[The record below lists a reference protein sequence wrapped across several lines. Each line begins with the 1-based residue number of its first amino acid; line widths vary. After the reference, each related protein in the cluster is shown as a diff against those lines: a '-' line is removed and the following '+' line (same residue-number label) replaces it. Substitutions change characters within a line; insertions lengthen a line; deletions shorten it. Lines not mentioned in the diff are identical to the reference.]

1 MDLHI
6 RGNGIAISDD
16 LREFADKRAAKLERL
31 VRSVD
36 EAKLELRHVHTR
48 VGPDQIVA
56 QLTLQSGR
64 TLLRAEEHDP
74 DARLAIDRAADKLEQ
89 QVRKVHS
96 KRARRT
102 GDGVASIRLTEAL
115 ASMPDEDISADL
127 GTEDDG
133 ADAGLAGVVRTK
145 RFALKPMHVDEA
157 IEQMEL
163 LGHDF
168 YLFQNADDHTFSVLY
183 RRRNGD
189 YGLLL
194 PDRA

>member
-6 RGNGIAISDD
+6 RGNGITVSDD
-16 LREFADKRAAKLERL
+16 LRAFADKRAARLQRL

-48 VGPDQIVA
+48 VGPDVVVA
-56 QLTLQSGR
+56 QLTLQSGK
-64 TLLRAEEHDP
+64 TLLRAEEQDP
-74 DARLAIDRAADKLEQ
+74 EAKVAIDRAADKLEQ

-96 KRARRT
+96 KRARRR
-102 GDGVASIRLTEAL
+102 GDGVATIRTADAL
-115 ASMPDEDISADL
+115 AAIPDEDFAFDAS
-127 GTEDDG
+127 TEDDG
-133 ADAGLAGVVRTK
+133 VRVPEVVRTK

-168 YLFQNADDHTFSVLY
+168 YLFQNADEDTFSVLY
-183 RRRNGD
+183 RRKGGD

-194 PDRA
+194 PDRG